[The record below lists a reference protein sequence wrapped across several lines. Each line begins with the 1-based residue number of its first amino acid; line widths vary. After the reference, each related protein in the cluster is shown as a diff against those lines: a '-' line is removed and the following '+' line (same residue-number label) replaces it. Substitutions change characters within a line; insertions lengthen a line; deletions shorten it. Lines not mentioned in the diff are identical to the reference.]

1 MSKVSTIVLQKPDTI
16 DSVPVYDKP
25 NAYDE
30 TPPIIITARRQGSRS
45 SRMTID
51 SYTSRYFQRKDI
63 VTVRR
68 SNTTSSSATTN
79 TATTYATTD
88 NEIYYS
94 PNTPIESPPLSPKT
108 TSAMGGP
115 YKSQIDRKIT
125 SFLLSQ
131 STPTTQTF
139 ASHHHEEII
148 PGALPP
154 IPASPD
160 KSVAKVK
167 PNTMVTANNT
177 KNAAQVVAA
186 AAALL
191 SNHGGIVSSFLLQ
204 QNKASTNINPKKS
217 SITNNVIAYNFKK
230 ASILKPNQHHI
241 FLKIDHTD
249 KSQEEVMA
257 YRKIQPYSYTWGF
270 QSMLYSNHNDGQGIK
285 VAEARRR
292 AFQKEITIE
301 TGDYKNSTIMDITQA
316 HIPNLKNIPATDN
329 IHSQELI
336 KCSQSNV
343 LFEYE
348 SWFHG
353 SRMRWKRP
361 SLLSYDFTCE
371 IKLTK
376 PEKKNE
382 LKELLLHKK
391 NSTGKKSKQK
401 RKGVPKIDTAQN
413 DGFIDSDSD
422 NDEDDHDNHTHKTC
436 RRWKLIAEFNS
447 SNMNYL
453 SKDLG
458 TFSIDLDI
466 LNQVEKDRCDLLEAN
481 LIMTCCSLIDLIRDV
496 MGK

>member
-1 MSKVSTIVLQKPDTI
+1 MSKTSNLILQKPDAI
-16 DSVPVYDKP
+16 ENVPIYDKP

-30 TPPIIITARRQGSRS
+30 TPPTIITARRQGSRS

-68 SNTTSSSATTN
+68 SNTASSSATTN

-108 TSAMGGP
+108 TSAAGKA

-131 STPTTQTF
+131 SAPTTQTF
-139 ASHHHEEII
+139 ASHHHEDII
-148 PGALPP
+148 PDLLPP
-154 IPASPD
+154 IPVSYD
-160 KSVAKVK
+160 NSVAK
-167 PNTMVTANNT
+167 TSTLTTTSSAR
-177 KNAAQVVAA
+177 NAAQVVAA

-191 SNHGGIVSSFLLQ
+191 STHGGIVSSFLLH
-204 QNKASTNINPKKS
+204 QNKISVCNSAKKS
-217 SITNNVIAYNFKK
+217 LITNNVIAYNFKK
-230 ASILKPNQHHI
+230 ASILKPNQHNI
-241 FLKIDHTD
+241 FLQIDHAD
-249 KSQEEVMA
+249 KSQEEVMT

-301 TGDYKNSTIMDITQA
+301 TGDYKNSTIMDIAQP

-336 KCSQSNV
+336 KSSRSNV

-376 PEKKNE
+376 PEKRKE
-382 LKELLLHKK
+382 LKELLLCQKDSPTKK
-391 NSTGKKSKQK
+391 TKQK
-401 RKGVPKIDTAQN
+401 RKGVKNMDTAQSE
-413 DGFIDSDSD
+413 GFIDSDSD

-447 SNMNYL
+447 SNMAYL
-453 SKDLG
+453 SKELG

-481 LIMTCCSLIDLIRDV
+481 LIMTCCTLIDLIRDL